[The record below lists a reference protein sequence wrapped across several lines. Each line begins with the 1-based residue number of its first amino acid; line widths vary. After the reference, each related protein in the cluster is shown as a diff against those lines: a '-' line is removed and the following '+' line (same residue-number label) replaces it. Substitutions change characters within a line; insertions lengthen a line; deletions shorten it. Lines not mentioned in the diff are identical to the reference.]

1 MDISKLMNSKGLTMN
16 QKMVSF
22 FAFNKMDNFP
32 FLNSVDNTELGN
44 QILELI
50 KNKKLEI
57 KGFDNNFNIIT
68 KT

>member
-1 MDISKLMNSKGLTMN
+1 MNISKLMNNKGLTMN

-22 FAFNKMDNFP
+22 FAFNDS
-32 FLNSVDNTELGN
+32 NSLPINNPDFTDLGQ
-44 QILELI
+44 QILQLI
-50 KNKKLEI
+50 NDKKLEM